1 MNLGNSIA
9 FESSATPDDPLREI
23 GYDDFRRRY
32 FAAAVANERDLQS
45 TYGWDEEAPRP
56 HPLAIARTG
65 LRKARESLLGDLT
78 YHPER
83 FAHTRAHA
91 LRLLAI
97 PSALDS
103 PPAWW
108 KTAGCFVIG
117 EFVPNQFIF
126 RWLKGRLSSVNCYE
140 GRQLLMRGSLRTLLF
155 REYTP
160 ALDFLV
166 RHVRGPVPS
175 ELLKD
180 LTSQS
185 VRWLS
190 TLHRLGCSSV
200 TDLAQHT
207 RRQVK
212 PEVRGLASLLC
223 SAGVI
228 VSIQEL
234 ENWPGLKNDQLPL
247 YNGIQESKPRFLLN
261 AQMVVRQLV
270 ELRVDG
276 PVILAACTAEGGFAP
291 KQLESNVAQLRR
303 HGIDPAQVLAEIGN
317 LLWTASPARWQFLL
331 DDLLVRVPADIAL
344 FKDLLRGRG
353 GLPVALGCALV
364 ARQVPVVD
372 LAACQS
378 VLLAAGALREPDE
391 AAQVWEL
398 LIQPPFSFT
407 AADFAKVREY
417 LSKPARLPGF
427 LQELARHRLV
437 NAKDVLAFDPCIASM
452 EGQSLG
458 RWLDVAM
465 PRLGQEPLAAV
476 ADWVRRA
483 NATGSVIALETL
495 VNLVDVPSLADLE
508 RALMLVPIGANIL
521 GYLVEHKSLSSLSK
535 LLKWFRNGARGIL
548 DMKLY
553 GTIGE
558 VERLLLDDAFERE
571 TFISVAHNVSC
582 AITASHQRATAK
594 LGARPRFD
602 DTQACS
608 LYDAKH
614 GATRAAQLP
623 ELLSDVRRLLECT
636 SGVLFAS
643 FLAEIDA
650 DGAAFERRLAS
661 ISPLI
666 DQLVAGGGP
675 SSGAPSQVEVEAVA
689 LVYATAP
696 TNVLLHWPQLV
707 GREGDIAGL
716 RLARGYPMR
725 WQQARRE
732 LQPDAKLDDRGLVV
746 LSKIAGL
753 AREFNELAAVDME
766 AARKGLRPSR
776 IDDVAADVQGLALHL
791 AVVCGLLAADPNV
804 AAALDRWEVAQ
815 GAIGGGPVALSLLE
829 QMRSFF
835 ATTLADAI
843 EAHLP
848 ARLER
853 MNERAARQLAER
865 LTSSSESLMAMP
877 AGKHLTASVIAVSAK
892 LKSVFGAWAKKQD
905 DKFSSTKDA
914 QAQSEFVGVV
924 SKTPAAFFAK
934 DATGL
939 CTRHNTDMWNEA
951 RHSHLVVFD
960 PVKRRLA
967 GMAMLYVQP
976 VVQIDDQRQTLIIRA
991 INPRDTLASKHDVA
1005 SIVDSFLAIA
1015 IDIAKANGLAAVALP
1030 GDDSHL
1036 LSNVHAVERHLCERY
1051 ARDNTGIPPRSVL
1064 EGSQE
1069 GKLMRP
1075 WLVHAPFDGYEEGQG
1090 QVSSLHVI
1098 WRQVSGVPMSP
1109 GKGLDNKTI
1118 GLPA

>member
-1 MNLGNSIA
+1 MSLGNTIA
-9 FESSATPDDPLREI
+9 LESSATPDEPIREI
-23 GYDDFRRRY
+23 GYEEFRRRY
-32 FAAAVANERDLQS
+32 FAAAVASERDMQS

-56 HPLAIARTG
+56 HPLAIAKTG
-65 LRKARESLLGDLT
+65 LRKARESLLGELT

-83 FAHTRAHA
+83 FVHARAHA
-91 LRLLAI
+91 LRMLAI

-103 PPAWW
+103 TPAWW

-117 EFVPNQFIF
+117 AFVPDQLIF
-126 RWLKGRLSSVNCYE
+126 RWLRGYLSSVSCYE
-140 GRQLLMRGSLRTLLF
+140 GRRLLLGGALRTLLSGD
-155 REYTP
+155 YTP
-160 ALDFLV
+160 ALDFIV

-175 ELLKD
+175 EPLKA
-180 LTSQS
+180 LSSQS
-185 VRWLS
+185 ARWLS

-200 TDLAQHT
+200 TDLARQA

-212 PEVRGLASLLC
+212 PEVRGLTSLLC
-223 SAGVI
+223 SSGVI
-228 VSIQEL
+228 ASIHEL
-234 ENWPGLKNDQLPL
+234 ESWPGLKKDQLPL
-247 YNGIQESKPRFLLN
+247 YNGIQESKQRFLLN
-261 AQMVVRQLV
+261 AQGVIRQLI
-270 ELRVDG
+270 ELSVDSR
-276 PVILAACTAEGGFAP
+276 VILAACGGEGGFAP
-291 KQLESNVAQLRR
+291 KQLQSNAAQLRR
-303 HGIDPAQVLAEIGN
+303 HGIDPVQVLTEIGN
-317 LLWTASPARWQFLL
+317 LLWTASPSRWQFLL
-331 DDLLVRVPADIAL
+331 DELQVRAPSDIAL

-353 GLPVALGCALV
+353 DLPVALGRALV
-364 ARQVPVVD
+364 ARQVLVVD

-378 VLLAAGALREPDE
+378 VLLAAGALREPGE

-427 LQELARHRLV
+427 LQELARHGLV
-437 NAKDVLAFDPCIASM
+437 NANDVLAFDPCIASM
-452 EGQSLG
+452 DGQSLG

-465 PRLGQEPLAAV
+465 PRLGPEPLAAV

-483 NATGSVIALETL
+483 NSTGDAIALERL
-495 VNLVDVPSLADLE
+495 VKLVDVASLTDLE

-548 DMKLY
+548 ETKLY
-553 GTIGE
+553 GPIGE

-571 TFISVAHNVSC
+571 NFISLAHNVDC

-594 LGARPRFD
+594 LGARPRYD
-602 DTQACS
+602 DKQACS

-623 ELLSDVRRLLECT
+623 ELLSAIRRLLECT

-643 FLAEIDA
+643 FLGEIDA
-650 DGAAFERRLAS
+650 DEAAFERRLAS

-666 DQLVAGGGP
+666 DELVAGGGP
-675 SSGAPSQVEVEAVA
+675 SHGNPSQVEVEAVA

-696 TNVLLHWPQLV
+696 TNVSHHWPRLV

-716 RLARGYPMR
+716 KLAGSYPMR

-732 LQPDAKLDDRGLVV
+732 LRPDAKLDDRGLVV
-746 LSKIAGL
+746 LSKVAGL
-753 AREFNELAAVDME
+753 AREFNQLAYVDME

-776 IDDVAADVQGLALHL
+776 ICDVAADVQGLALHL
-791 AVVCGLLAADPNV
+791 AVLCALLVADPNV
-804 AAALDRWEVAQ
+804 VAALERWEVAQ
-815 GAIGGGPVALSLLE
+815 GAIAGGPVALSLLE

-835 ATTLADAI
+835 ATTLGDAI

-848 ARLER
+848 TRLQR
-853 MNERAARQLAER
+853 MDENAARQLAER
-865 LTSSSESLMAMP
+865 LAPSSESLAAMP
-877 AGKHLTASVIAVSAK
+877 AGKHLTTSVIAVSAK
-892 LKSVFGAWAKKQD
+892 LRSVFGAWAKKQD

-914 QAQSEFVGVV
+914 RAQSEFVGVV

-939 CTRHNTDMWNEA
+939 CTRHDTDMWNEA
-951 RHSHLVVFD
+951 RHSHLVIFD

-967 GMAMLYVQP
+967 GMAMLYVQL
-976 VVQIDDQRQTLIIRA
+976 VAQIDDQRRTLIIRA
-991 INPRDTLASKHDVA
+991 INPTDTLTSKHDVA

-1015 IDIAKANGLAAVALP
+1015 IDIAKANDLAAVALP

-1036 LSNVHAVERHLCERY
+1036 LSNVYPIERHLCERY
-1051 ARDNTGIPPRSVL
+1051 VRSNTVFPPRSLL
-1064 EGSQE
+1064 EGSE
-1069 GKLMRP
+1069 DGTLMPP
-1075 WLVHAPFDGYEEGQG
+1075 WLVHAPFDGYAKGRG

-1098 WRQVSGVPMSP
+1098 WRQVFGAAAAT
-1109 GKGLDNKTI
+1109 N
-1118 GLPA
+1118 